1 MGLSLS
7 DSYPDIAIALLED
20 AMKDVPLQGTIRTQK
35 KCPLCR
41 NRFTPVHGKSGVL
54 IGLICPEHRTSPDRF
69 YLDLHHH
76 GERYLIFSDR
86 KGRILDS
93 FSFVLYVQREISR
106 EIQERT
112 FDPSK
117 YVKRKQQEFWVCEL
131 LDRFKEF
138 KEPEIAPSYW
148 KDYLRM
154 IGLARDF
161 FGTADV
167 REIRKMDL
175 IRYKEELEAH
185 RTYSPKS
192 LKNALDHFRVFL
204 RYCWKTLEI
213 IDRVPQFPEIQL
225 DEPKFKWLDQDNQL
239 AIFDHVPEGDRPIIA
254 FLMLQGIR
262 PGEARAL
269 KIRDIDLAK
278 QTVTIG
284 ATFSG
289 SVYREKRKGRS
300 SRTVTLPIHPEMME
314 FVSRSAKEALPEA
327 FLFICPKTGRHY
339 SETGLK
345 RVWDEVRKAAGIYRD
360 LRLYDAT
367 RHSFASQLVNAGVD
381 IASVSRLLG
390 HSTLKM
396 TMRYAHHEVGKL
408 RTDLERLSLKKVERI
423 KTVSEPKVAENRLK
437 KSK

>member
-1 MGLSLS
+1 
-7 DSYPDIAIALLED
+7 
-20 AMKDVPLQGTIRTQK
+20 MKDVPLHGTIRSQK
-35 KCPLCR
+35 KCPLCKK
-41 NRFTPVHGKSGVL
+41 RFAPVHGKSGAL
-54 IGLICPEHRTSPDRF
+54 IGLICLEHKIPPDRF
-69 YLDLHHH
+69 YLDLHHQ

-93 FSFVLYVQREISR
+93 FSAVLYVQREISR
-106 EIQERT
+106 EIEDHT

-117 YVKRKQQEFWVCEL
+117 YVKRKQQEFWVCKL

-138 KEPEIAPSYW
+138 KKPEIAPSWW

-161 FGTADV
+161 FGPADV

-175 IRYKEELEAH
+175 IKYKEHLEASH
-185 RTYSPKS
+185 SYSSKS
-192 LKNALDHFRVFL
+192 LKNILDHFRSFL
-204 RYCWKTLEI
+204 RYCWKELEL
-213 IDRVPQFPEIQL
+213 IDQVPSFPEIQT
-225 DEPKFKWLDQDNQL
+225 EEAKFKWLDQDNQL
-239 AIFDHVPEGDRPIIA
+239 AVFDHVPEGDRPIIA
-254 FLMLQGIR
+254 FMMLQGIR

-269 KIRDIDLAK
+269 KVKDVDLAN

-289 SVYREKRKGRS
+289 PIYREKRKGRK
-300 SRTVTLPIHPEMME
+300 SRALTQPIHPEMME
-314 FVSRSAKEALPEA
+314 FIIRRCAEALPEA
-327 FLFICPKTGRHY
+327 FLFVCPKTGRHY

-345 RVWDEVRKAAGIYRD
+345 RVWDEVRKAAGISGG

-381 IASVSRLLG
+381 IAAVSRLMG

-408 RTDLERLSLKKVERI
+408 RTDLEKLSLKKIEKFEDQNKWQTKI
-423 KTVSEPKVAENRLK
+423 KK
-437 KSK
+437 